1 MSKGR
6 EKLQPWLEKKLDS
19 GTVQGVE
26 WINKNVGTFQ
36 ILWKRNTAT
45 RSNED
50 DFQIF
55 KDWAKHTG
63 RYAEGETTKY
73 PYWKSLFRNA
83 LNKQSNIEEKKE
95 EYSNKNN
102 NCPYRVFQIK
112 DYKPYMQPQGCFQDM
127 NVNNNDMSSYSVP
140 TLLTEFNDVVE
151 EEEEEMEISLL
162 EPPPENH
169 LTSFTVTVKVGSQ
182 TECREGNFTSCVI
195 KTGCYMD
202 GSLTSDNILRLQ
214 LDSLSRHPRGK
225 KLIDGLSRGIKIYI
239 DNEMNIIAERSCQC
253 RVFYISQM
261 ENQESKNLERNK
273 PEKIFDFRIFTELLN
288 GKLHEL
294 TKFVPQCDI
303 FMSVGQRCYQDLNS
317 ENGILLSIT
326 VTSHLAEEYLKQHNL
341 KAHNSIQM
349 SEPDSVDRKCSEIIK
364 IKEEFLST

>member
-6 EKLQPWLEKKLDS
+6 EKLQPWLEKRLDS

-26 WINKNVGTFQ
+26 WINKDEGSFR

-63 RYAEGETTKY
+63 RFKEGDATNY

-95 EYSNKNN
+95 EYLYKNN
-102 NCPYRVFQIK
+102 NCPYRIFQIK
-112 DYKPYMQPQGCFQDM
+112 DYKPYTQPQGYSQDM
-127 NVNNNDMSSYSVP
+127 NFDNNDTCSYSVP
-140 TLLTEFNDVVE
+140 TLLTEFNEEIKE
-151 EEEEEMEISLL
+151 EEEEEMETSSPQPSL
-162 EPPPENH
+162 NC
-169 LTSFTVTVKVGSQ
+169 LTDFTVTVKVGSQ
-182 TECREGNFTSCVI
+182 IEYRERNFTSCVI
-195 KTGCYMD
+195 KTGCCMD
-202 GSLTSDNILRLQ
+202 GSLTSKNILCLQ
-214 LDSLSRHPRGK
+214 LDNLSHHPSGK
-225 KLIDGLSRGIKIYI
+225 KLIDGLSRGIHIYI
-239 DNEMNIIAERSCQC
+239 DDRMNIFAERSCQC

-273 PEKIFDFRIFTELLN
+273 PEKIFDFTIFSELLTGRLN
-288 GKLHEL
+288 GT

-303 FMSVGQRCYQDLNS
+303 FMSVGQRCYPDLNLQ
-317 ENGILLSIT
+317 NGILLSIT
-326 VTSHLAEEYLKQHNL
+326 VTSHLAEEYLKQCNL
-341 KAHNSIQM
+341 TAHNSIQM
-349 SEPDSVDRKCSEIIK
+349 SEPDSVDKKCSEIMR
-364 IKEEFLST
+364 IKEELLAT